1 MDAVHA
7 KPFYGDA
14 ICKRVGPV
22 RTSKTLDL
30 FVTRPSGAPEP
41 GRAFPGGLIHQRD
54 RLNNSA
60 SAPARPAF
68 VPAPE
73 CASTPASLAHELP
86 QQNPAKSQLL
96 TKKLTRLTTP
106 RHRDTVLLDGERRFN
121 ILAPIGT
128 AKARKRHCYVKGD
141 AHEM

>member
-41 GRAFPGGLIHQRD
+41 GRAL
-54 RLNNSA
+54 A
-60 SAPARPAF
+60 SVRISD
-68 VPAPE
+68 
-73 CASTPASLAHELP
+73 C
-86 QQNPAKSQLL
+86 
-96 TKKLTRLTTP
+96 
-106 RHRDTVLLDGERRFN
+106 
-121 ILAPIGT
+121 
-128 AKARKRHCYVKGD
+128 
-141 AHEM
+141 